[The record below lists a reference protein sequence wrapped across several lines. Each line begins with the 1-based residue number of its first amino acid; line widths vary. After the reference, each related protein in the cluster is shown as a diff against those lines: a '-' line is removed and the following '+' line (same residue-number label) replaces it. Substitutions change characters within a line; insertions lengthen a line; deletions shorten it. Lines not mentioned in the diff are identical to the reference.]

1 MNRVNRMSVRRILG
15 VSSGLLA
22 VWVFAALLSLNI
34 GSVHIPLDTSLRI
47 LGAHVRGAPPVA
59 PPLDSILLSVRLPRV
74 FLGSLVGAALAA
86 AGTAFQ
92 SLLRNPLA
100 DPYVLGVSTGASMG
114 TILYSVILGS
124 TGLAASGGLLFGRPA
139 AAFLGAALTVVAVYA
154 VAGGGDRM
162 GEGSQRLLLAG
173 IVLASF
179 ISSINVFLLT
189 STNQADLR
197 GIFYWLIGDL
207 SRPVDASIYVVAA
220 IVFAGCFALFLSSHS
235 LNLISM
241 GEVDALI
248 LGIEVNRVKVAVYV
262 LASLVTG
269 AVVSV
274 SGPIAYIGLICPHL
288 ARMIFGSDNRLLFPT
303 VFLFG
308 AIFTLL
314 ADTLART
321 VISPAELPVG
331 VITALCGAPLF
342 IYLLRRKGG
351 KP

>member
-1 MNRVNRMSVRRILG
+1 MNRLSGTRIWTMTMALAG
-15 VSSGLLA
+15 VWFLFVLVS
-22 VWVFAALLSLNI
+22 LSI
-34 GSVHIPLDTSLRI
+34 GSVSIPVPISFRLLIGHLTGSSAGND
-47 LGAHVRGAPPVA
+47 
-59 PPLDSILLSVRLPRV
+59 PLESILFSVRLPRV
-74 FLGSLVGAALAA
+74 LLGSLVGAALAT

-114 TILYSVILGS
+114 TILYSIIAGWLG
-124 TGLAASGGLLFGRPA
+124 GVAASGTIVFMRPL
-139 AAFLGAALTVVAVYA
+139 AAFLGAVLTVGAVY
-154 VAGGGDRM
+154 VIAGGAYRAA
-162 GEGSQRLLLAG
+162 ESSQRLLLSG

-179 ISSINVFLLT
+179 LSSINVFLLT

-207 SRPVDASIYVVAA
+207 SRPVDASIYPVTAL
-220 IVFAGCFALFLSSHS
+220 VFLGFFLLYLFSHS

-241 GEVDALI
+241 GENDAMI
-248 LGIEVNRVKVAVYV
+248 LGVEVQRVKTAVYII
-262 LASLVTG
+262 ASLITG
-269 AVVSV
+269 AVVSI
-274 SGPIAYIGLICPHL
+274 SGPIAYIGLICPHMG
-288 ARMIFGSDNRLLFPT
+288 RMMFGSDNRILFPT

-321 VISPAELPVG
+321 ILSPSELPVG
-331 VITALCGAPLF
+331 IITALCGAPLF

-351 KP
+351 VA

>member
-1 MNRVNRMSVRRILG
+1 MSRLSVRHIG
-15 VSSGLLA
+15 VTSLA
-22 VWVFAALLSLNI
+22 LAAIWIAAALFSLNI
-34 GSVHIPLDTSLRI
+34 GSVRIPPGASWRI
-47 LGAHVRGAPPVA
+47 LKEHLSGVSTTGD
-59 PPLDSILLSVRLPRV
+59 PLEAILLSVRLPRV

-86 AGTAFQ
+86 AGAAFQ

-100 DPYVLGVSTGASMG
+100 DPYVLGVSSGASMG
-114 TILYSVILGS
+114 TILYSVIVGS
-124 TGLAASGGLLFGRPA
+124 SGLAATGGTLFARPA
-139 AAFLGAALTVVAVYA
+139 AAFAGAALTVAAVYI
-154 VAGGGDRM
+154 VAGGSDRM
-162 GEGSQRLLLAG
+162 GEASQRLLLAG

-207 SRPVDASIYVVAA
+207 SRPVDASIYLVTG
-220 IVFAGCFALFLSSHS
+220 IVLAGCFVLFLYSHS

-241 GEVDALI
+241 GEEDALS
-248 LGIEVNRVKVAVYV
+248 LGIEVRRVKAVVYIT
-262 LASLVTG
+262 ASLITG

-274 SGPIAYIGLICPHL
+274 SGPIAYIGLICPHIV
-288 ARMIFGSDNRLLFPT
+288 RMLFGGDNRLLFPS
-303 VFLFG
+303 VFVFG

-314 ADTLART
+314 ADTVART
-321 VISPAELPVG
+321 IISPAELPVG

-342 IYLLRRKGG
+342 IYLLRRRGG